1 MKKNNWSK
9 MVQTFSRRS
18 GLYIAFFVSIF
29 LLISI
34 LTAVQPAY
42 RFSSDTLSNWTK
54 EMDSAIF
61 YHLITMENRAYKQS
75 FPEGEAE
82 IPQLSGVFLELTSNV
97 KPTDPRSFF
106 GNEIPGFSIFDNQ
119 LLMASE
125 NDFTHF
131 PIESNPPLEEVL
143 REREAVL
150 TGEDEEETEEAE
162 ETEEETEETESEQTT
177 GDRDVVFIYNTHN
190 RESFLPH
197 LPDETDPNSA
207 MHGEI
212 NITNVSDRLAEGL
225 KRKGIGTQVDNTDF
239 GELLNERGMGY
250 HQSYEV
256 SRDIVAEAVAGNQ
269 EIQYMFDLHR
279 DALRRDKTTETIE
292 GEDYAKI
299 LFVIGTGHPD
309 YERNLKVATELHG
322 LMEEEYPGL
331 SRGVFQKDGS
341 SGNGV
346 YNQDMAENALLIEF
360 GGVDNT
366 MEELY
371 RSADALAEVF
381 SDYYWDAEAVQ
392 SDE

>member
-1 MKKNNWSK
+1 M
-9 MVQTFSRRS
+9 
-18 GLYIAFFVSIF
+18 IFFVGIF

-42 RFSSDTLSNWTK
+42 RFSSDMLNGWTK
-54 EMDSAIF
+54 EMDSTVF
-61 YHLITMENRAYKQS
+61 YHLITMENRAYQQS

-82 IPQLSGVFLELTSNV
+82 IPKMSDVFFELTSNV
-97 KPTDPRSFF
+97 RPTDPGTLF
-106 GNEIPGFSIFDNQ
+106 GNEIPGFSIYDNQ
-119 LLMASE
+119 LLMASD

-143 REREAVL
+143 REREAVM
-150 TGEDEEETEEAE
+150 TEED
-162 ETEEETEETESEQTT
+162 ETEETDEAEEPEEENENEQTT

-197 LPDETDPNSA
+197 LPNETEPDGA

-212 NITNVSDRLAEGL
+212 NITKVSDHLAEEL
-225 KRKGIGTQVDNTDF
+225 ERLGIGTQVDDTDF
-239 GELLNERGMGY
+239 GELLNERGMDY

-269 EIQYMFDLHR
+269 EIQYVFDLHR
-279 DALRRDKTTETIE
+279 DALRKDKTTQILD
-292 GEDYAKI
+292 GEEYAKI

-309 YERNLKVATELHG
+309 YEKNLKVATELHG
-322 LMEEEYPGL
+322 LLEEAYPGL

-341 SGNGV
+341 TGNGI
-346 YNQDMAENALLIEF
+346 YNQDMANNALLIEF

>member
-18 GLYIAFFVSIF
+18 GLYILFFVSIF

-42 RFSSDTLSNWTK
+42 RFSSDILNDWTK

-61 YHLITMENRAYKQS
+61 YHLITMENRAYTQS
-75 FPEGEAE
+75 FPEPEAE
-82 IPQLSGVFLELTSNV
+82 IPKLTDVFFELTSNV
-97 KPTDPRSFF
+97 KPTDPRSLF
-106 GNEIPGFSIFDNQ
+106 GNEIPGFSIFDNK
-119 LLMASE
+119 LLMASD

-143 REREAVL
+143 RDREAVL
-150 TGEDEEETEEAE
+150 TGEEEEQEEETEEI
-162 ETEEETEETESEQTT
+162 ESEQTT

-197 LPDETDPNSA
+197 LPNETEPDAA

-212 NITNVSDRLAEGL
+212 NITKVSERLAESL
-225 KRKGIGTQVDNTDF
+225 KRKGIGTQIDNTDF
-239 GELLNERGMGY
+239 GQLLNERGMEY
-250 HQSYEV
+250 HQSYEA
-256 SRDIVAEAVAGNQ
+256 SREIVEEAMAGNR
-269 EIQYMFDLHR
+269 EIQYVFDLHR
-279 DALRRDKTTETIE
+279 DALRRDKTTQTID
-292 GEDYAKI
+292 GEDYAKT

-309 YERNLKVATELHG
+309 YEKNLKVATELHA
-322 LMEEEYPGL
+322 LIEEAYPGM
-331 SRGVFQKDGS
+331 SRGVFQKDGT
-341 SGNGV
+341 SGNGI
-346 YNQDMAENALLIEF
+346 YNQDIGDNALLIEF

-366 MEELY
+366 LEELY

-392 SDE
+392 SDQ

>member
-1 MKKNNWSK
+1 
-9 MVQTFSRRS
+9 MVQAFSRRS
-18 GLYIAFFVSIF
+18 GLYILFFTGIF

-42 RFSSDTLSNWTK
+42 RLSSDALSNWTK
-54 EMDSAIF
+54 EMDSTVF
-61 YHLITMENRAYKQS
+61 YRLITMENRAYKQS
-75 FPEGEAE
+75 FPEEE
-82 IPQLSGVFLELTSNV
+82 TEMPKLSSILLQLTSNV
-97 KPTDPRSFF
+97 KPTDPRSLF
-106 GNEIPGFSIFDNQ
+106 GNEIPGFTIYDNQ

-131 PIESNPPLEEVL
+131 PVESNPPLEEVL

-150 TGEDEEETEEAE
+150 TEDEETDK
-162 ETEEETEETESEQTT
+162 EEEGKKEENESEQTT

-197 LPDETDPNSA
+197 LPNETNPDAA

-212 NITNVSDRLAEGL
+212 NVTKISDHLAEDL
-225 KRKGIGTQVDNTDF
+225 ERRGIGTQVDGTDF

-256 SRDIVAEAVAGNQ
+256 SREVVAEAVAGNK
-269 EIQYMFDLHR
+269 EIQYVFDLHR
-279 DALRRDKTTETIE
+279 DSLRRDKTTQTIE

-309 YERNLKVATELHG
+309 YEKNLKVATELHAKI
-322 LMEEEYPGL
+322 EEEYPGL

-346 YNQDMAENALLIEF
+346 YNQDMADNALLIEF

-371 RSADALAEVF
+371 RSADVLAEVF

-392 SDE
+392 SD